1 MGKDRGLADAIGG
14 SMTCERGRSV
24 LEMDVASS
32 RQATGTSTRDIN
44 MARELATW
52 REKKNGPR
60 GRRLVSSGCAASEQR
75 DAADWPAR
83 REWAGADAGR
93 GGLTEISGK
102 GKIKVHTGGRDN
114 AHSGS
119 AARVNYDLIAESRA
133 GEQMAAV
140 MYMAYTTLGWRR

>member
-1 MGKDRGLADAIGG
+1 MQRITPDRANCLLWSSGDLRRRLIYVCECECKCVCMGKDRGLADAIGG

-60 GRRLVSSGCAASEQR
+60 GRKFVNRFPKHTRVSRSSNTTNGGQSTS
-75 DAADWPAR
+75 PATR
-83 REWAGADAGR
+83 HHHDTIINQAQCV
-93 GGLTEISGK
+93 S
-102 GKIKVHTGGRDN
+102 
-114 AHSGS
+114 
-119 AARVNYDLIAESRA
+119 
-133 GEQMAAV
+133 
-140 MYMAYTTLGWRR
+140 